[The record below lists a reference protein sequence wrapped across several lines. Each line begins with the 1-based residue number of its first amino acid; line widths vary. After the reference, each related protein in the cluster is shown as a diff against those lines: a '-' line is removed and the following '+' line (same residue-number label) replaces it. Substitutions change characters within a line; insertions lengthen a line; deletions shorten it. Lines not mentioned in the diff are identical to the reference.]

1 MTQAGATRADRQR
14 ALHDLPQFERAKKLI
29 QSQVQEERGNLRQSK
44 SGNRPKVDTGP
55 KRRPSVKSYDAYQST
70 QRARPRNSLSNDG
83 LLKEALDRIIYDT
96 EEDLVLDFED
106 WDAKIE
112 QQNRQEEE
120 ERKRIEEEAL
130 EKWEAKQKEESEA
143 PNQRIQVSKTKLREE
158 LSRQPMAPQEV
169 EETLDRIHQN
179 RTPAMIFAH

>member
-44 SGNRPKVDTGP
+44 SRRRLKVDTGP
-55 KRRPSVKSYDAYQST
+55 TRRPSVKSYDAYQST

-96 EEDLVLDFED
+96 EVDLVLDFED
-106 WDAKIE
+106 WAAKIE
-112 QQNRQEEE
+112 QQNRQQNMQEEV
-120 ERKRIEEEAL
+120 ERKRIEEDAL
-130 EKWEAKQKEESEA
+130 EKWKAKQKEESEA
-143 PNQRIQVSKTKLREE
+143 LNQRIQVSRTKLREE
-158 LSRQPMAPQEV
+158 LSRQPMAP
-169 EETLDRIHQN
+169 
-179 RTPAMIFAH
+179 